1 MEAVETKRIGKYEI
15 EIIQDSD
22 PESPREWDNLGTM
35 ICQHRRYNLG
45 DKHDYYLD
53 ECESWSDVQK
63 ELEYPPVILNLYL
76 YDHSG
81 ITISCEP
88 FGDKWDSG
96 QVGFIFA
103 TKDNL
108 LKEYGKVDE
117 EVIQKAINVLKGEV
131 ETYDQY
137 LTGDVY
143 GYKVY
148 EISVCNYGHEHRE
161 EVESCWGY
169 YGKDSCMEEAEG
181 IVEYYIKK
189 EIVTDHDLSDMLHS
203 VDKN

>member
-15 EIIQDSD
+15 EIIQDSS

-35 ICQHRRYNLG
+35 VCQHLRYNLG
-45 DKHDYYLD
+45 DKHNYYLD
-53 ECESWSDVQK
+53 ECESWLDVQK
-63 ELEYPPVILNLYL
+63 ELGYPPVILNLYL

-81 ITISCEP
+81 ITMSCSP

-103 TKDNL
+103 TEETL

-117 EVIQKAINVLKGEV
+117 EVIQKAIEVLRGEV
-131 ETYDQY
+131 ETYDMY

-143 GYKVY
+143 GYR
-148 EISVCNYGHEHRE
+148 ISEVSTCNLGHEHME

-169 YGKDSCMEEAEG
+169 YGEDDCMEEAES
-181 IVEYYIKK
+181 IVNLLIKK
-189 EIVTDHDLSDMLHS
+189 YEPTSSL
-203 VDKN
+203 

>member
-15 EIIQDSD
+15 EIIQDSS

-35 ICQHRRYNLG
+35 VCQHRRYNLG
-45 DKHDYYLD
+45 DKHNYYLD
-53 ECESWSDVQK
+53 ECDSWLDVQK
-63 ELEYPPVILNLYL
+63 ELGYPPVILNLYL

-81 ITISCEP
+81 ITMSCSP

-103 TKDNL
+103 TEETL

-117 EVIQKAINVLKGEV
+117 EVIQKAIEVLKGEV
-131 ETYDQY
+131 ETYDMY

-143 GYKVY
+143 GYR
-148 EISVCNYGHEHRE
+148 ISEVSTCNLGHEHME
-161 EVESCWGY
+161 EIESCWGY
-169 YGKDSCMEEAEG
+169 YGEDACMEEAES
-181 IVEYYIKK
+181 IVNLLIKK
-189 EIVTDHDLSDMLHS
+189 YESTSSL
-203 VDKN
+203 